1 MLFISHDLGVVQH
14 LCDRVAVMYLG
25 RIVETAEAAALYAAP
40 RHPYTQ
46 GLLNSIPKLRLDE
59 APVIYHPIAGELP
72 TPLSPP
78 AGCHFHARCPLTEER
93 CRNTVPPLVEVGERR
108 EAACHLVPRVS
119 ARDDAASAHGSAG
132 PARAPPATGPLP
144 N

>member
-1 MLFISHDLGVVQH
+1 
-14 LCDRVAVMYLG
+14 MYLG

-46 GLLNSIPKLRLDE
+46 GLLNSIPKLRLDD

-78 AGCHFHARCPLTEER
+78 AGCHFHARCPLVEER
-93 CRNTVPPLVEVGERR
+93 CRSIVPPLVAVGERR
-108 EAACHLVPRVS
+108 EAACHRVPPMVARDEAVS
-119 ARDDAASAHGSAG
+119 AHCFAIPP
-132 PARAPPATGPLP
+132 PARPAAGTLP
-144 N
+144 D

>member
-40 RHPYTQ
+40 HHPYTQ

-78 AGCHFHARCPLTEER
+78 AGCHFHARCPLAEER
-93 CRNTVPPLVEVGERR
+93 CRNIVPPLVEVGQRR
-108 EAACHLVPRVS
+108 EAACHLVP
-119 ARDDAASAHGSAG
+119 AMATRDGASSAHGFAAPP
-132 PARAPPATGPLP
+132 PARPAAGTLP